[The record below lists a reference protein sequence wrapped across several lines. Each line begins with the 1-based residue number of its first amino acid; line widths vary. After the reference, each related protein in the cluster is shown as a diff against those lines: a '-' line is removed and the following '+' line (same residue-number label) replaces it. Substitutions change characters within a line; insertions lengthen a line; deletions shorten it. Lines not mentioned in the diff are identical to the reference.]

1 VTIKENIKISL
12 TAIKS
17 QATRTTLTALIIAI
31 GIMALV
37 GTLTSIDAIKNSLT
51 SSFSS
56 MGSNSFTIRNS
67 SSGIRMGGGPRKTK
81 VYNAISYHD
90 ATLFK
95 QTYDYPALISISN
108 MVTPIGTLKF
118 ENEKTNPNITTMGV
132 DDNYLEV
139 SGYKLKS
146 GRNFSVQDLT
156 QNNNICI
163 LGKEIE
169 DKLFTNVD
177 AIDKFVRIGSS
188 KYRVVGVLEEKG
200 SSMGFGGDKICMIPI
215 SHAKQY
221 YSTANTSYTITVKVS
236 GLEEMEA
243 GIGQATGM
251 MRNIRKDA
259 NGVENSFE
267 ITQSDSLSKTLFENL
282 ATIRWS
288 AIIIGIITLL
298 GAAIGLMNIMLV
310 SVTERTREIGI
321 RKSLGATSKDIQNQ
335 FLTEAIVIC
344 QLGGILGIFLGFLIG
359 NLVGASMG
367 GGIIIPWLWIT
378 VGFLVCFVTGL
389 VSGIYPAIKAS
400 KLDPIEA
407 MRYE

>member
-67 SSGIRMGGGPRKTK
+67 NMGIRMGGGSKKTK
-81 VYNAISYHD
+81 VYNSISYHD
-90 ATLFK
+90 AILFK
-95 QTYDYPALISISN
+95 ESFDYPALVSISN

-132 DDNYLEV
+132 DENYLEV

-146 GRNFSVQDLT
+146 GRNFGVQDLS

-169 DKLFTNVD
+169 DKLFNDVD
-177 AIDKFVRIGSS
+177 ALDKFVRIGST
-188 KYRVVGVLEEKG
+188 KYRVVGILEEKG

-221 YSTANTSYTITVKVS
+221 YSTPKTSYTITVKVA

-243 GIGQATGM
+243 GIGQATGT
-251 MRNIRKDA
+251 MRNVRKDA

-378 VGFLVCFVTGL
+378 VGFLVCFITGL
-389 VSGIYPAIKAS
+389 LSGIYPAIKAS

-407 MRYE
+407 LRYE